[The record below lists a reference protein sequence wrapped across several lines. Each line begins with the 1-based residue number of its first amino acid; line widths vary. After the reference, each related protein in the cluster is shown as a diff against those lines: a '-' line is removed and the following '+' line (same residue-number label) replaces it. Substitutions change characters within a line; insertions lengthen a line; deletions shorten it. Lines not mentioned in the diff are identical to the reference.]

1 MSKEPDIKIE
11 KVTLWTSICTHGSTH
26 VEGMTALTEIHAAL
40 EKADLFLLDATSEDL
55 ELTTK
60 KTNQK

>member
-11 KVTLWTSICTHGSTH
+11 KVTLWTSIDTLGSTN
-26 VEGMTALTEIHAAL
+26 VGGMTALTEIHGAL
-40 EKADLFLLDATSEDL
+40 EKADLLLLDATSEDL

-60 KTNQK
+60 KTK